1 MRNCIKTNHI
11 LILTLACLLSFA
23 GLAAAEDTAVERAL
37 ETCKPEIESYCSQV
51 TPGEG
56 RLLACFMAHEDK
68 LSGQCNWALYEAM
81 DELEAF
87 INAVGY
93 LAESCW
99 DDMEK
104 HCGEVEL
111 GEGRVE
117 GMPTR
122 PQGRGIAGLQSGD
135 GRCRA
140 RGGRGVGRA
149 TARAV
154 LPSK

>member
-1 MRNCIKTNHI
+1 MDEMRNCIKTNHI

-23 GLAAAEDTAVERAL
+23 GLAGAEDTAVERAL
-37 ETCKPEIESYCSQV
+37 EICKPEIESYCSQV

-56 RLLACFMAHEDK
+56 RLLACFVAHEDK
-68 LSGQCNWALYEAM
+68 LSGQCDWALYEAM

-99 DDMEK
+99 DDMEE

-111 GEGRVE
+111 GEGRVAE
-117 GMPTR
+117 CLLDHKGEVSPACKEAMDDVELEV
-122 PQGRGIAGLQSGD
+122 IEE
-135 GRCRA
+135 
-140 RGGRGVGRA
+140 
-149 TARAV
+149 
-154 LPSK
+154 